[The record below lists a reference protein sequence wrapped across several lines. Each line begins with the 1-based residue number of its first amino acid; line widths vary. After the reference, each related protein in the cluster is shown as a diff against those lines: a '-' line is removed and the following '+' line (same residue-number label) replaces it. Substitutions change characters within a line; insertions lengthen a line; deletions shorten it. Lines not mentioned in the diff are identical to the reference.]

1 MADWGGTFWVF
12 LKHLQHNINNNIAL
26 QAFTNTT
33 TSIYCPDFPSIY
45 NRYTTICLKT
55 LDIDGHRYIA
65 IYIVILWSLPF
76 RGQLITDT
84 YTRKFVHMLIIPFP
98 VCVYAAINYKK
109 KMTSRLPFCNK
120 LRHTYKQEM
129 ELLTCGPASWYM
141 CQLLTDLQRVRTTLP
156 FELVLLVNF
165 LISLKI

>member
-1 MADWGGTFWVF
+1 MKCAPTSFYLCKLLLN
-12 LKHLQHNINNNIAL
+12 LKRVR
-26 QAFTNTT
+26 T
-33 TSIYCPDFPSIY
+33 
-45 NRYTTICLKT
+45 
-55 LDIDGHRYIA
+55 
-65 IYIVILWSLPF
+65 SLPF

-98 VCVYAAINYKK
+98 VCASINYKK
-109 KMTSRLPFCNK
+109 RRMNSRLPFCNK

-129 ELLTCGPASWYM
+129 ELLTCGQASCYM

-165 LISLKI
+165 LISLKNWISSKIGSKCTCLGTKTRQLVTLVKSSCARQTRLDSLGGKVLV